1 LSATSSATSQLRR
14 RATLSN
20 TDTATLQQTLNNKK
34 TMTTSKRIEKQAA
47 HHATKRVT
55 IPLAG
60 KSPCPPPRIPLPSRY
75 TPFVRG
81 KKSSLAKEACTD
93 VSPSGVNT
101 GPVKRD
107 KHWISQAA

>member
-47 HHATKRVT
+47 HHAIKRAT

-60 KSPCPPPRIPLPSRY
+60 NCPALLCESRCHPAY
-75 TPFVRG
+75 PFVRG

-107 KHWISQAA
+107 KHWIRQAA